1 MGKTEKLTE
10 LVEQASGKNPLLA
23 GGLIKQAASLSA
35 DILTEH
41 ERRLETCAG
50 ALGQMAGSVRALTES
65 YRVNRGLLDAVVRDV
80 ATLAGLV
87 AEMREAVA
95 ELAAR
100 SGMTFKPG
108 SGVIVEGEYQI
119 G

>member
-1 MGKTEKLTE
+1 M
-10 LVEQASGKNPLLA
+10 
-23 GGLIKQAASLSA
+23 
-35 DILTEH
+35 
-41 ERRLETCAG
+41 
-50 ALGQMAGSVRALTES
+50 RALTES
-65 YRVNRGLLDAVVRDV
+65 YSVNRGLLDAVVRDV

-100 SGMTFKPG
+100 SGLTFAPG
-108 SGVIVEGEYQI
+108 SGVVYQGEYSR